1 MWSVEHTA
9 HARASPETVWE
20 VWADVAGWP
29 RWNPTVKE
37 VSLEGPFSEGSSGRL
52 TPAKGPSAKVVL
64 EDVRPAAG
72 FVAVSGLPGA
82 RMRVEHE
89 VAEAPEGGS
98 LVTER
103 AVVSGP
109 LARLWSLLLG
119 RQLTDDMAAGT
130 EATAR
135 EADEKSGSGQAAGG

>member
-9 HARASPETVWE
+9 HASASPEAVWQ
-20 VWADVAGWP
+20 VWTDVAGWP
-29 RWNPTVKE
+29 RWNPTVKD
-37 VSLEGPFSEGSSGRL
+37 VSLDGPFGEGRRGRL
-52 TPAKGPSAKVVL
+52 KPAKGPSAKVVL

-82 RMRVEHE
+82 SMRVEHE
-89 VAEAPEGGS
+89 ITRAPEGGS

-109 LARLWSLLLG
+109 LAG
-119 RQLTDDMAAGT
+119 
-130 EATAR
+130 
-135 EADEKSGSGQAAGG
+135 